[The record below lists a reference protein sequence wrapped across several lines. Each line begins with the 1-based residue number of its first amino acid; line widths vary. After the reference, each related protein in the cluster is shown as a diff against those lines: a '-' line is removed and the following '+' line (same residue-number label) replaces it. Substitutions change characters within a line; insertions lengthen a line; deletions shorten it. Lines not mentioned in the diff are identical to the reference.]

1 MHSENI
7 IAISTDKRHIHM
19 EGKSYRT
26 NLKLTEHCFN
36 KYVYSSYLT
45 CTRVAPN
52 IPYMPSFSK
61 PNALYYI
68 ILF

>member
-1 MHSENI
+1 MEQ
-7 IAISTDKRHIHM
+7 IS
-19 EGKSYRT
+19 
-26 NLKLTEHCFN
+26 KLIEHCFN

-52 IPYMPSFSK
+52 IPYMPNLSK

-68 ILF
+68 ILFLIVLVLVICFLLL